1 MFLFSVKTQIRVM
14 YRQTEFKVAFLIT
27 LLYACLSFVYALN
40 ITAGQELYS
49 IKDASQYLCF
59 GSYFSL
65 WHYFQSIY
73 PFLVVIPCATSY
85 IDDKRNHL
93 LPLYFARTSRRI
105 YYSSKLAACF
115 LGTAA
120 VIFLPFLFNMLLC
133 NLFLPHNNNTW
144 LGEYQMLNF
153 QGYVLGTNLLYETP
167 HRELAFARLFLNNR
181 LLYSFIYLA
190 AISLFSGLLG
200 TVILG
205 LSFIL
210 NQSKIL
216 LFIPLFAAQHISQTF
231 DTKALNHA
239 ISNGDTYTNLRVLE
253 YFIPGFSK
261 GQSPIFLMIV
271 LGFLALFVLISFLFA
286 QREDI
291 RSLQ

>member
-1 MFLFSVKTQIRVM
+1 MFLFSVKTQIQVM
-14 YRQTEFKVAFLIT
+14 YRQREFKVAFLIT

-65 WHYFQSIY
+65 WYYFQSIY
-73 PFLVVIPCATSY
+73 PFLVVLPFATSY
-85 IDDKRNHL
+85 VEDKRNHL
-93 LPLYFARTSRRI
+93 LPLYFARTSRRV
-105 YYSSKLAACF
+105 YFSSKLVACF
-115 LGTAA
+115 IGTAA
-120 VIFLPFLFNMLLC
+120 VILLPFLFNMVLC

-144 LGEYQMLNF
+144 IGEYQMLNF
-153 QGYVLGTNLLYETP
+153 QGYVLGTNLVYETP
-167 HRELAFARLFLNNR
+167 YRELAFARLFLNNR
-181 LLYSFIYLA
+181 LLYSFIYLV

-200 TVILG
+200 MTMLG
-205 LSFIL
+205 LSFVFSK
-210 NQSKIL
+210 SKIL
-216 LFIPLFAAQHISQTF
+216 LFIPLFAAQHLFQTY
-231 DTKALNHA
+231 DTKALNDA
-239 ISNGDTYTNLRVLE
+239 ISNGDTYTSLNILE

-261 GQSPIFLMIV
+261 GKSPIFLVIV
-271 LGFLALFVLISFLFA
+271 LGFLALLVLIAYLFS